1 MTDKFTADSTDYPQ
15 KLNWVVIYQNGE
27 IIQQKSG
34 EDQLLKTDVLDH
46 QQIYIFHL
54 LNGDNPV
61 FTLRLRPGQKFFY
74 RARTAMKSGV
84 GVLDRIH
91 IVGWRKGEEKQVCF
105 ITESD
110 MQVEVGDFV
119 YKEDPYKLYR
129 PWFYEISWK
138 EIDDNPISE
147 IVEQKADTE
156 QAS

>member
-15 KLNWVVIYQNGE
+15 KLNWVVIYQSGE
-27 IIQQKSG
+27 IITQRSDN
-34 EDQLLKTDVLDH
+34 DQLLKTDILDH
-46 QQIYIFHL
+46 HQIYIFHL
-54 LNGDNPV
+54 LNGDSPV

-74 RARTAMKSGV
+74 RARTAMKAGV

-91 IVGWRKGEEKQVCF
+91 IVGWRKGEDRQVCF

-110 MQVEVGDFV
+110 MQVEIGDFV

-138 EIDDNPISE
+138 EIDDKPISE
-147 IVEQKADTE
+147 IIEQI
-156 QAS
+156 